1 MRFYTLLLLS
11 IMADACAPGSG
22 RRLDQCVGVFRFE
35 EIHDQALREDAR
47 RILIEFAN
55 IDPNV
60 TADFDTS
67 NREGA
72 VIIRGHGQQC
82 GIFGK
87 SFLDSDM
94 PQFTR
99 LIYEEGEN

>member
-1 MRFYTLLLLS
+1 MRTYALLLLS
-11 IMADACAPGSG
+11 IVAGGCAPESG
-22 RRLDQCVGVFRFE
+22 RGLDQCTGVFSFE
-35 EIHDQALREDAR
+35 DIDDQALREDAR

-60 TADFDTS
+60 TADFD
-67 NREGA
+67 RLDGGGP
-72 VIIRGHGQQC
+72 VVIRGRGEQC

-99 LIYEEGEN
+99 LRYEEGGN